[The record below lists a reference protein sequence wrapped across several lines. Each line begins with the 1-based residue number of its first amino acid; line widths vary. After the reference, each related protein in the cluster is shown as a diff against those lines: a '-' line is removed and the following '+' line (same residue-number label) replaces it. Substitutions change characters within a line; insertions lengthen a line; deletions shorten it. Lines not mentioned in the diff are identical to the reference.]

1 MPMPAPP
8 ILPDE
13 TAEEALANGPFPAAR
28 FIKEIGRGA
37 DGARA
42 LVKHDARALFAAM
55 LEGRVADVQLGAI
68 LMAYRIK
75 GETPEELDGMLE
87 ATHAHCLPLPAPD
100 TRDGTLPV
108 VIPSYNGARRQPN
121 LVPLLAALL
130 AREGVPVLVH
140 GIRRFDGRITTAT
153 LFGAL
158 GWPVCEH
165 MDEARE
171 RLENDRLAFVPVDVL
186 SPDLTALL
194 DKREIVGLR
203 NSSHTVVK
211 MLQPIGSHAP
221 REALRLVS
229 YTHPEYRDTLT
240 DYFLRHPANVLL
252 ARGTE
257 GEAVADARRGSA
269 VEWLR
274 DGVHET
280 VIEAAEGSSGT
291 PPELPA
297 GTDVEATARWIE
309 AVLDGRQPV
318 PEPIAR
324 QVRAIVR
331 CARPAH
337 AAA

>member
-1 MPMPAPP
+1 MPAPP
-8 ILPDE
+8 ILPA
-13 TAEEALANGPFPAAR
+13 TASEDASTNGPFPAAR

-42 LVKHDARALFAAM
+42 LVKHDARALFSAM
-55 LEGRVADVQLGAI
+55 LEGRISDVQLGAI

-87 ATHAHCLPLPAPD
+87 ATHAHCRPLPAPD
-100 TRDGTLPV
+100 TPDRALPV

-121 LVPLLAALL
+121 LVPLLAKLL

-140 GIRRFDGRITTAT
+140 GIRRFDGRITTAA
-153 LFGAL
+153 LFEAL

-165 MDEARE
+165 MDDARE
-171 RLENDRLAFVPVDVL
+171 RLESDRLAYVPIDVL
-186 SPDLTALL
+186 SPELASLL

-203 NSSHTVVK
+203 NSAHTVVK
-211 MLQPIGSHAP
+211 MLQPIGGHAP
-221 REALRLVS
+221 HEALRLVS

-269 VEWLR
+269 VEWLH
-274 DGVHET
+274 DGSHET
-280 VIEAAEGSSGT
+280 VIEAVEGSSDA

-297 GTDVEATARWIE
+297 GTDVAATARWIE
-309 AVLDGRQPV
+309 AVLDGKQPV
-318 PEPIAR
+318 PEPIAK

-331 CARPAH
+331 CARPAQ
-337 AAA
+337 AA

>member
-1 MPMPAPP
+1 MPAPP
-8 ILPDE
+8 ILPDNA
-13 TAEEALANGPFPAAR
+13 AEEAAANGPFPATK

-42 LVKHDARALFAAM
+42 LVKHDARALFTAM
-55 LEGRVADVQLGAI
+55 LEGRVAEIQLGAI

-87 ATHAHCLPLPAPD
+87 ATHAHCRPLPAPD
-100 TRDGTLPV
+100 TPEHALPV

-121 LVPLLAALL
+121 LVPLLAKLL
-130 AREGVPVLVH
+130 AREGVPVLLH

-153 LFGAL
+153 LFNAL
-158 GWPVCEH
+158 GWPICEN

-171 RLENDRLAFVPVDVL
+171 RLENDRLAY
-186 SPDLTALL
+186 
-194 DKREIVGLR
+194 LR
-203 NSSHTVVK
+203 NSAHTVVK
-211 MLQPIGSHAP
+211 MLQPIGNHAP
-221 REALRLVS
+221 HEALRLVS

-274 DGVHET
+274 NGAHET
-280 VIEAAEGSSGT
+280 VIDAVEGSSDT

-297 GTDVEATARWIE
+297 GTDAAATARWIE
-309 AVLDGRQPV
+309 AVLNGKQPV
-318 PEPIAR
+318 PEPIAK

-331 CARPAH
+331 CARPAQP
-337 AAA
+337 A

>member
-1 MPMPAPP
+1 MPAPP
-8 ILPDE
+8 ILPDNA
-13 TAEEALANGPFPAAR
+13 AEDALTTGPIPVAR

-42 LVKHDARALFAAM
+42 LVKHDARALFTAM

-100 TRDGTLPV
+100 IRVVPEPVLPV

-121 LVPLLAALL
+121 LVPLLAKLL

-140 GIRRFDGRITTAT
+140 GIRHFDGRITTAT
-153 LFGAL
+153 LFEAL
-158 GWPVCEH
+158 GWPICEH

-171 RLENDRLAFVPVDVL
+171 RLENERLAYVPIDVL

-203 NSSHTVVK
+203 NSAHTVVK
-211 MLQPIGSHAP
+211 MLQPIGGHAP
-221 REALRLVS
+221 HEALRLVS

-269 VEWLR
+269 VEWLH
-274 DGVHET
+274 DGTHET
-280 VIEAAEGSSGT
+280 VIEAVEGSSDT

-297 GTDVEATARWIE
+297 GMDAAATARWIE
-309 AVLDGRQPV
+309 AVLDGKQPV
-318 PEPIAR
+318 PEPIAK

-331 CARPAH
+331 CARPTRPA
-337 AAA
+337 

>member
-1 MPMPAPP
+1 
-8 ILPDE
+8 
-13 TAEEALANGPFPAAR
+13 
-28 FIKEIGRGA
+28 
-37 DGARA
+37 
-42 LVKHDARALFAAM
+42 
-55 LEGRVADVQLGAI
+55 
-68 LMAYRIK
+68 
-75 GETPEELDGMLE
+75 
-87 ATHAHCLPLPAPD
+87 
-100 TRDGTLPV
+100 
-108 VIPSYNGARRQPN
+108 
-121 LVPLLAALL
+121 
-130 AREGVPVLVH
+130 
-140 GIRRFDGRITTAT
+140 
-153 LFGAL
+153 
-158 GWPVCEH
+158 

-291 PPELPA
+291 PPDLPA

-331 CARPAH
+331 CARAAH

>member
-1 MPMPAPP
+1 MPAPP
-8 ILPDE
+8 ILPDNA
-13 TAEEALANGPFPAAR
+13 AEDALATGPFPAAR

-42 LVKHDARALFAAM
+42 LVKHDARALFTAM
-55 LEGRVADVQLGAI
+55 LEGRIADVQLGAI

-87 ATHAHCLPLPAPD
+87 ATHAHCRPLPAPD
-100 TRDGTLPV
+100 TPEHALPV

-121 LVPLLAALL
+121 LVPLLAKLL

-140 GIRRFDGRITTAT
+140 GIRRFDGRITTAA
-153 LFGAL
+153 LFEAL
-158 GWPVCEH
+158 NWPICEH

-171 RLENDRLAFVPVDVL
+171 RLENDRLAYVPIDVL
-186 SPDLTALL
+186 SPELTSLL

-203 NSSHTVVK
+203 NSAHTVVK
-211 MLQPIGSHAP
+211 MLQPIGGHAP
-221 REALRLVS
+221 HEALRLVS

-269 VEWLR
+269 VEWLH
-274 DGVHET
+274 DGTHET
-280 VIEAAEGSSGT
+280 VIEAVEGSSDT
-291 PPELPA
+291 PPSLPA
-297 GTDVEATARWIE
+297 GTDVAATARWIE
-309 AVLDGRQPV
+309 AVLDGKEPV
-318 PEPIAR
+318 PEPIAK

-331 CARPAH
+331 CAQAARPA
-337 AAA
+337 

>member
-1 MPMPAPP
+1 MPAPP
-8 ILPDE
+8 ILPDTVTE
-13 TAEEALANGPFPAAR
+13 DALANGPFPAAR

-42 LVKHDARALFAAM
+42 LVKHDARALFTAM
-55 LEGRVADVQLGAI
+55 LEGRIADVQLGAI

-87 ATHAHCLPLPAPD
+87 ATHAHCRPLPAPD
-100 TRDGTLPV
+100 TPERALPV

-121 LVPLLAALL
+121 LVPLLAKLL

-140 GIRRFDGRITTAT
+140 GIRRFDGRITTAA
-153 LFGAL
+153 LFAAL

-165 MDEARE
+165 MDDARE
-171 RLENDRLAFVPVDVL
+171 RLETDRLAFVPIDVL
-186 SPDLTALL
+186 SPELTALL

-203 NSSHTVVK
+203 NSAHTVVK
-211 MLQPIGSHAP
+211 MLQPIGGHAP
-221 REALRLVS
+221 HEALRLVS

-269 VEWLR
+269 VEWLH
-274 DGVHET
+274 DGAHET
-280 VIEAAEGSSGT
+280 VIEAVEGSSDT
-291 PPELPA
+291 PPELPV
-297 GTDVEATARWIE
+297 GTDVAATARWIE
-309 AVLDGRQPV
+309 AVLDGTQPV
-318 PEPIAR
+318 PEPIAK

-331 CARPAH
+331 CARPAQ
-337 AAA
+337 AA

>member
-1 MPMPAPP
+1 MPAPP
-8 ILPDE
+8 ILPDNA
-13 TAEEALANGPFPAAR
+13 AEDALTTGPFPAAR

-42 LVKHDARALFAAM
+42 LVKHDARALFTAM
-55 LEGRVADVQLGAI
+55 LESRISDVQLGAI

-100 TRDGTLPV
+100 TPERALPV

-121 LVPLLAALL
+121 LVPLLARLL

-140 GIRRFDGRITTAT
+140 GIRRFDGRITTAA
-153 LFGAL
+153 LFEAL

-165 MDEARE
+165 MDDARE
-171 RLENDRLAFVPVDVL
+171 RLENDRLAYVPIDVL
-186 SPDLTALL
+186 SPELSSLL
-194 DKREIVGLR
+194 DKREVVGLR
-203 NSSHTVVK
+203 NSAHTVVK
-211 MLQPIGSHAP
+211 MLQPIGGHAP
-221 REALRLVS
+221 HEALRLVS

-269 VEWLR
+269 VEWLH
-274 DGVHET
+274 DGAHET
-280 VIEAAEGSSGT
+280 VIEAVEGSSDT
-291 PPELPA
+291 PPELPV
-297 GTDVEATARWIE
+297 GTDVAATARWIE
-309 AVLDGRQPV
+309 AVLAGKQPV
-318 PEPIAR
+318 PEPIAK

-331 CARPAH
+331 CARPAQ
-337 AAA
+337 AA

>member
-1 MPMPAPP
+1 MPAPP
-8 ILPDE
+8 ILPEGATEDAV
-13 TAEEALANGPFPAAR
+13 TNGPFPAAR

-42 LVKHDARALFAAM
+42 LVKHDARALFTAM

-87 ATHAHCLPLPAPD
+87 AAHAHCRPLPAPD
-100 TRDGTLPV
+100 TPDHALPV

-121 LVPLLAALL
+121 LVPLLATLL

-140 GIRRFDGRITTAT
+140 GIRRFDGRITTAA
-153 LFGAL
+153 LFDAL
-158 GWPVCEH
+158 GWPVCEN
-165 MDEARE
+165 MDDARE
-171 RLENDRLAFVPVDVL
+171 RLEDKRLAYVPIDVL
-186 SPDLTALL
+186 SPELTALL

-203 NSSHTVVK
+203 NSAHTVVK
-211 MLQPIGSHAP
+211 MLQPIGGHAP
-221 REALRLVS
+221 HEALRLVS

-269 VEWLR
+269 VEWLH
-274 DGVHET
+274 DGTHET
-280 VIEAAEGSSGT
+280 VIEAVEGSSDA
-291 PPELPA
+291 PPELPV
-297 GTDVEATARWIE
+297 GTDVAATARWIA
-309 AVLDGRQPV
+309 AVLDGTQPV
-318 PEPIAR
+318 PVPIAK

-331 CARPAH
+331 CARPAR
-337 AAA
+337 AA

>member
-1 MPMPAPP
+1 MPAPP
-8 ILPDE
+8 ILPA
-13 TAEEALANGPFPAAR
+13 TATEDAFANGPFPAAR

-42 LVKHDARALFAAM
+42 LVKHDARALFTAM
-55 LEGRVADVQLGAI
+55 LESRISDVQLGAI

-87 ATHAHCLPLPAPD
+87 ATHAHCRPLPAPD
-100 TRDGTLPV
+100 TPERALPV

-121 LVPLLAALL
+121 LVPLLAKLL

-140 GIRRFDGRITTAT
+140 GIRRFDGRITTAA
-153 LFGAL
+153 LFEAL

-165 MDEARE
+165 MDDARE
-171 RLENDRLAFVPVDVL
+171 RLESDRLAYVPIDVL
-186 SPDLTALL
+186 SPELASLL

-203 NSSHTVVK
+203 NSAHTVVK
-211 MLQPIGSHAP
+211 MLQPIGGHAP
-221 REALRLVS
+221 HEALRLVS

-257 GEAVADARRGSA
+257 GETVADARRGSA
-269 VEWLR
+269 VEWLH
-274 DGVHET
+274 DGSHET
-280 VIEAAEGSSGT
+280 VIEAVEGSSDA

-297 GTDVEATARWIE
+297 GTDVAATARWIE
-309 AVLDGRQPV
+309 AVLDGKQPV
-318 PEPIAR
+318 PEPIAK

-331 CARPAH
+331 CARPAQ
-337 AAA
+337 AA

>member
-1 MPMPAPP
+1 MPAPP
-8 ILPDE
+8 ILPDNA
-13 TAEEALANGPFPAAR
+13 AEDALNNGPFPAAR

-42 LVKHDARALFAAM
+42 LVKHDARALFTAM

-87 ATHAHCLPLPAPD
+87 AAHAHCLPLPAPD
-100 TRDGTLPV
+100 TRDAPEHALPV

-121 LVPLLAALL
+121 LVPLLAKLL

-140 GIRRFDGRITTAT
+140 GIRRFDGRITTAA
-153 LFGAL
+153 LFEAL
-158 GWPVCEH
+158 GWPVCEN

-171 RLENDRLAFVPVDVL
+171 RLEDERLAYVPIDVL
-186 SPDLTALL
+186 SPELTALL

-203 NSSHTVVK
+203 NSAHTVVK
-211 MLQPIGSHAP
+211 MLQPIGGHAP
-221 REALRLVS
+221 HEALRLVS

-257 GEAVADARRGSA
+257 GETVADARRGSA
-269 VEWLR
+269 VEWLH
-274 DGVHET
+274 DGAHET
-280 VIEAAEGSSGT
+280 VIEAVEGSSDA
-291 PPELPA
+291 PPELPP
-297 GTDVEATARWIE
+297 GTDVDATARYIS
-309 AVLDGRQPV
+309 AVLDGKQPV
-318 PEPIAR
+318 PEPIAK

-331 CARPAH
+331 CARPARP
-337 AAA
+337 A